1 MELEGR
7 TYMKSEW
14 KIAVAATVLVAG
26 ISFALAQDSPV
37 QSAGSPV
44 PASTKA
50 ANLTPS
56 SQSGGPEYVI
66 GAQDVLHIAV
76 WKEADLTATL
86 PVRPDGKIS
95 LPLLNDVQ
103 AAGMTPKQLAD
114 SLTEK
119 LKKYIADPR
128 VTVVVTEI
136 NSKRIYLV
144 GEVLHAGATPMLPN
158 MTVLQALASA
168 GLNQFA
174 NTKGIYVL
182 RVQNGR
188 EQKLPVNYRKLVKGE
203 MIEQNYILQPGDTI
217 VVP

>member
-1 MELEGR
+1 
-7 TYMKSEW
+7 MKFIW
-14 KIAVAATVLVAG
+14 NLAIAVLVLIGG
-26 ISFALAQDSPV
+26 IALAQDAPAA
-37 QSAGSPV
+37 SA
-44 PASTKA
+44 ASDKA
-50 ANLTPS
+50 TVEAPS
-56 SQSGGPEYVI
+56 TQAVTEYVI
-66 GAQDVLHIAV
+66 GPQDVLHVAV
-76 WKEADLTATL
+76 WKETDLTATL

-103 AAGMTPKQLAD
+103 AAGLTPKQLAD
-114 SLTEK
+114 SVTDK

-136 NSKRIYLV
+136 NSKRVYLV

-158 MTVLQALASA
+158 MTVLQALSSA

-182 RVQNGR
+182 RNENGKQ
-188 EQKLPVNYRKLVKGE
+188 QKLPVNYRKLVKGE
-203 MIEQNYILQPGDTI
+203 QIEQNYVLQAGDTI